1 MIVCLK
7 ATIHIKVEPCKLKR
21 VEPFGGTKGW
31 NCTEKLMV
39 ARLTDL
45 PLTPGI
51 FGFGTF
57 SCLTWYYIYK
67 PRARFLRQAKGPL
80 NKFSEEKTL
89 ARNPINSQ
97 SLELLPQQISGSS
110 FHFWDIVTGS
120 KKLFPRRLRLG
131 GNTDSHCGN
140 EDFYPAVPNFVCDGR
155 METSGKPNGPQ
166 AMHTPGQWSLSYENG
181 SDYQKLA

>member
-1 MIVCLK
+1 MFVVFDVSAPSTEKGMIVCLK

-97 SLELLPQQISGSS
+97 SLELLPQQISGRS
-110 FHFWDIVTGS
+110 FHF
-120 KKLFPRRLRLG
+120 
-131 GNTDSHCGN
+131 
-140 EDFYPAVPNFVCDGR
+140 
-155 METSGKPNGPQ
+155 
-166 AMHTPGQWSLSYENG
+166 
-181 SDYQKLA
+181 